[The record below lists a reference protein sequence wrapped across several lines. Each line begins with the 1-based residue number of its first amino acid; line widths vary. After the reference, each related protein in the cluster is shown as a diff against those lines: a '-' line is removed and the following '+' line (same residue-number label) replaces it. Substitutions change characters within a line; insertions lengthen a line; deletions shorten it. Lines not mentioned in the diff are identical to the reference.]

1 MDTQHHFTKDKVF
14 EQEVALTYIRTTYT
28 TTNIFTK
35 SLSKE
40 KHQLCVTHL
49 GMSPISHFFVSRSS
63 NTQAL
68 MTILYNNKDQFWSG
82 RRYHWSFVALRNAN
96 YFIKIY
102 PLCKE
107 NESLVSN
114 FHV

>member
-1 MDTQHHFTKDKVF
+1 VDTQHHFTKDKVF

>member
-40 KHQLCVTHL
+40 KHQLCVTRL

>member
-1 MDTQHHFTKDKVF
+1 MSLNIVKVF
-14 EQEVALTYIRTTYT
+14 EQEIALTCRRTTDM

-40 KHQLCVTHL
+40 KHQFCVTRL
-49 GMSPISHFFVSRSS
+49 GMCPISHFFVSQSC

-68 MTILYNNKDQFWSG
+68 MTIIYNNKDQFWSG
-82 RRYHWSFVALRNAN
+82 RRYCWSFLALRNAN